1 MREFKIFTYAI
12 VLAIVALC
20 ATSCDD
26 NDALEF
32 GAQKVVFSYPD
43 YAAEWDSSTLV
54 RLPSG
59 ALYDKY
65 HAKYKV
71 PIYHVTYVKIYPTMS
86 ILRGLTPYYAYD
98 DEADR
103 EWLSYEY
110 GEPDQMIV
118 MDTEKGNGRT
128 GGLIFKNEEGTI
140 LLLLLCTLNIE
151 Q

>member
-1 MREFKIFTYAI
+1 MREFRRFTYALC
-12 VLAIVALC
+12 LAIVALC
-20 ATSCDD
+20 ATGCDD
-26 NDALEF
+26 NDVFDYTPA
-32 GAQKVVFSYPD
+32 KVVFSYPD

-54 RLPSG
+54 RLSSG
-59 ALYDKY
+59 ALYDQY

-71 PIYHVTYVKIYPTMS
+71 PIYHLTYVKIYPTMS
-86 ILRGLTPYYAYD
+86 ILRGLTPNYAYD

-128 GGLIFKNEEGTI
+128 GGLIFKNEEDKITHV
-140 LLLLLCTLNIE
+140 LLCTLNIE